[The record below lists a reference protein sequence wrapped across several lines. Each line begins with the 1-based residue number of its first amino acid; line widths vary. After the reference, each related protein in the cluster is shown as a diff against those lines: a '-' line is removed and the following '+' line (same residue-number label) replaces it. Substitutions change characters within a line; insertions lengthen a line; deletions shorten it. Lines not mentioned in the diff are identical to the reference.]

1 MDRLVFTSNA
11 TIKEQAT
18 ARQVLVND
26 LANVS
31 TVGFKSSY
39 DVALQSVK
47 VEGAGFD
54 SRFQAQTVSRD
65 IIRMDP
71 GAVMATG
78 RPMDV
83 ALAGTGVLTVQAPNG
98 DLAFTRRGDLK
109 VNIQGQLE
117 NGSGHLVLGEGG
129 PITIPPGL
137 MVNINPDGTIYAR
150 DPAQVGPVADVLID
164 RLRLRDVTGVS
175 LGRRADGLFKVSEK
189 PDGTDI
195 AMTDQLPKVIPQAL
209 EGSNVSAIEAMTRL
223 IDHSRSFETQIRI
236 IKEMKGLDE
245 SGASMMKA
253 A

>member
-11 TIKEQAT
+11 TIREQAT
-18 ARQVLVND
+18 GRQVLVND

-54 SRFQAQTVSRD
+54 TRFQAQSLARD
-65 IIRMDP
+65 LVRMDP
-71 GAVMATG
+71 GPVMATG
-78 RPMDV
+78 RPLDV
-83 ALAGTGVLTVQAPNG
+83 ALAERAVLTVQAPNG
-98 DLAFTRRGDLK
+98 DQAFTRRGDLK

-129 PITIPPGL
+129 PIAIPPGL
-137 MVNINPDGTIYAR
+137 LVSINPDGSIYAR
-150 DPAQVGPVADVLID
+150 DPAQVGPAADVLVGQ
-164 RLRLRDVTGVS
+164 LRLRDASNTS
-175 LGRRADGLFKVSEK
+175 LSRREDGLFKVSEK

-195 AMTDQLPKVIPQAL
+195 ALTEKLPRVIPQAL
-209 EGSNVSAIEAMTRL
+209 EGSNVSAVEAMTRL

-245 SGASMMKA
+245 SGSSMMRSA
-253 A
+253 

>member
-31 TVGFKSSY
+31 TVGFKSSF

-54 SRFQAQTVSRD
+54 SRFQAQTISRD
-65 IIRMDP
+65 LIRMTP
-71 GAVMATG
+71 GPVMATG

-83 ALAGTGVLTVQAPNG
+83 AMAGTAVLTVQATNG
-98 DLAFTRRGDLK
+98 DRAFTRRGDLK

-195 AMTDQLPKVIPQAL
+195 ALGDQLPKVIPQAL

>member
-11 TIKEQAT
+11 TIKEQST

-31 TVGFKSSY
+31 TVGFKSSF

-54 SRFQAQTVSRD
+54 TRFQAQTISRD
-65 IIRMDP
+65 LIRMTP
-71 GAVMATG
+71 GPVMATG

-83 ALAGTGVLTVQAPNG
+83 AMAGTAVLTVQATNG
-98 DLAFTRRGDLK
+98 DRAFTRRGDLK

-195 AMTDQLPKVIPQAL
+195 ALTDQLPKVIPQAL

>member
-26 LANVS
+26 LSNVS

-39 DVALQSVK
+39 DVALQSIK
-47 VEGAGFD
+47 VSGAGFD
-54 SRFQAQTVSRD
+54 TRYQAQTVARD
-65 IIRMDP
+65 VIRMDP
-71 GAVMATG
+71 GSVMATG
-78 RPMDV
+78 RLMDV
-83 ALAGTGVLTVQAPNG
+83 AMAGTTVMTVQAPNG

-117 NGSGHLVLGEGG
+117 NGSGHLVLGDGG
-129 PITIPPGL
+129 PIAIPPGL
-137 MVNINPDGTIYAR
+137 MVKISADGSIYAQ
-150 DPAQVGPVADVLID
+150 DPAQVGLAADVLID
-164 RLRLRDVTGVS
+164 RLRLRDVSAVS
-175 LGRRADGLFKVSEK
+175 LSRRTDGLFKVSEK

-195 AMTDQLPKVIPQAL
+195 ALNDQLPQVIPQAL

-245 SGASMMKA
+245 SGSSMMKA

>member
-39 DVALQSVK
+39 DVALQSIK

-54 SRFQAQTVSRD
+54 TRYQAQSIARD
-65 IIRMDP
+65 LIRMDP
-71 GAVMATG
+71 GPVMATG
-78 RPMDV
+78 RPLDV
-83 ALAGTGVLTVQAPNG
+83 AMAGSTVLSVQAPNG
-98 DLAFTRRGDLK
+98 DLTFTRRGDLK

-137 MVNINPDGTIYAR
+137 LVNVTPDGSIFAR
-150 DPAQVGPVADVLID
+150 DPAQVGPAADVLID
-164 RLRLRDVTGVS
+164 RLRLRDTTGVS
-175 LGRRADGLFKVSEK
+175 MARREDGLFKVSEK
-189 PDGTDI
+189 PDGTDL
-195 AMTDQLPKVIPQAL
+195 ALTQQLPQVIPRAL

-223 IDHSRSFETQIRI
+223 IDHSRSFETQIRV

>member
-26 LANVS
+26 LSNVS

-47 VEGAGFD
+47 VEGSGFD
-54 SRFQAQTVSRD
+54 TRFQAQSIARD
-65 IIRMDP
+65 LIRMDP
-71 GAVMATG
+71 GPVMATG

-83 ALAGTGVLTVQAPNG
+83 AVADKAVLTVQAPNG
-98 DLAFTRRGDLK
+98 DLAFTRRGDLR

-117 NGSGHLVLGEGG
+117 NGAGHLVLGEGG

-137 MVNINPDGTIYAR
+137 MVTINPDGTIYAR
-150 DPAQVGPVADVLID
+150 DPNQVGVVPDVLID
-164 RLRLRDVTGVS
+164 TLRLRDASNVS
-175 LGRRADGLFKVSEK
+175 LGRREDGLFKVSEK

-195 AMTDQLPKVIPQAL
+195 ALGDVLPRVIPQAL

>member
-54 SRFQAQTVSRD
+54 SRIQAQAVSRD
-65 IIRMDP
+65 LIRMQP
-71 GAVMATG
+71 GSIMGTG
-78 RPMDV
+78 RPLDIAMADR
-83 ALAGTGVLTVQAPNG
+83 GVMTVQAPNG
-98 DLAFTRRGDLK
+98 EMAFTRRGDLK

-117 NGSGHLVLGEGG
+117 NGSGHLVMGEGG

-137 MVNINPDGTIYAR
+137 VVSINPDGTIYAR
-150 DPAQVGPVADVLID
+150 DPAQVGPAAEVRID
-164 RLRLRDVTGVS
+164 QLRLRDASDVK
-175 LGRRADGLFKVSEK
+175 LARRQDGLFKVDGQ
-189 PDGTDI
+189 PDGSDI
-195 AMTDQLPKVIPQAL
+195 PVGANLPKVIPQAL
-209 EGSNVSAIEAMTRL
+209 EGSNVSAIESMTRL
-223 IDHSRSFETQIRI
+223 IDQSRSFETQIRI

-245 SGASMMKA
+245 SGSSMMKTA
-253 A
+253 

>member
-54 SRFQAQTVSRD
+54 SRFQAQAVSRD
-65 IIRMDP
+65 LIRMQP
-71 GAVMATG
+71 GSILGTG
-78 RPMDV
+78 RPLDIAMADR
-83 ALAGTGVLTVQAPNG
+83 GVMTVQAPNG
-98 DLAFTRRGDLK
+98 EMAFTRRGDLK

-117 NGSGHLVLGEGG
+117 NGSGHLVMGEGG

-137 MVNINPDGTIYAR
+137 VVSINPDGTIYAR
-150 DPAQVGPVADVLID
+150 DPAQVGPAADVRID
-164 RLRLRDVTGVS
+164 QLRLRDASDVK
-175 LGRRADGLFKVSEK
+175 LARRQDGLFKVDGQ
-189 PDGTDI
+189 PDGSDI
-195 AMTDQLPKVIPQAL
+195 PVGANLPKVIPQAL
-209 EGSNVSAIEAMTRL
+209 EGSNVSAIESMTRL
-223 IDHSRSFETQIRI
+223 IDQSRSFETQIRI

-245 SGASMMKA
+245 SGSSMMKTA
-253 A
+253 

>member
-39 DVALQSVK
+39 DVALQSIK

-54 SRFQAQTVSRD
+54 SRYQAQAVTRD
-65 IIRMDP
+65 QIRLTP
-71 GAVMATG
+71 GPVMATG
-78 RPMDV
+78 RPLDIAMADR
-83 ALAGTGVLTVQAPNG
+83 AVLTVQAPNG

-109 VNIQGQLE
+109 INPQGQLE
-117 NGSGHLVLGEGG
+117 NGSGHLVLGDGG
-129 PITIPPGL
+129 PIAVPQGM
-137 MVNINPDGTIYAR
+137 MVTINPDGTVYAK
-150 DPAQVGPVADVLID
+150 DPAQPPTAPSVFID
-164 RLRLRDVTGVS
+164 QLRLRDGTDAK
-175 LGRRADGLFKVSEK
+175 LGRRQDGLFKVDGQ

-195 AMTDQLPKVIPQAL
+195 PAGNTPSRLIPQAL

-223 IDHSRSFETQIRI
+223 IDQSRSFETQIRI
-236 IKEMKGLDE
+236 IKETKTLDE
-245 SGASMMKA
+245 SGASMMKTA
-253 A
+253 